1 MNFQVERVQNT
12 IIAKLSGRI
21 DIIIAEEIEK
31 EFNALIT
38 SGEKNIIFDL
48 NNVSYF
54 SSSGVRMLIT
64 AKNKLDEIDG
74 KICLTNVAS
83 SAIKIMST
91 LGLIKRFRIFDN
103 IELALS
109 YINSQDIYK

>member
-1 MNFQVERVQNT
+1 MNFLIEKVDNV
-12 IIAKLSGRI
+12 IIAKLNGRI
-21 DIIIAEEIEK
+21 DIIISEDIEK

-48 NNVSYF
+48 NDVSYF

-64 AKNKLDEIDG
+64 AKNKLDEING
-74 KICLTNVAS
+74 ILCLTKVTT

-91 LGLIKRFRIFDN
+91 LGLLKRFRIFDTIKLA
-103 IELALS
+103 IE
-109 YINSQDIYK
+109 YIKEQENR